1 MNTFK
6 TKFLLYFHM
15 NKNIYYIILSYDYL
29 KNRVSNQLVKYA
41 KSRMLYYASHHDS
54 NFKNAWKSNLQLQN

>member
-1 MNTFK
+1 
-6 TKFLLYFHM
+6 M